1 MLRKLFIALGV
12 ALPLFAQRVPAT
24 HTDITRDSVIAQM
37 NRARAEAGLGPLR
50 DDYRLDGAAEDR
62 IKDMEDLG
70 YWAHVS
76 PDGRA
81 PFVWLK
87 PHGYNFSN
95 AGENLAAGFETAE
108 VLMDSWMESPGHR
121 ENILSPLYMDCG
133 VAIIDGS
140 TKGRATGKSIVVL
153 FGRPMVE
160 LVEVPVRQQALP
172 ARQQASTGPAGA
184 PRQ

>member
-1 MLRKLFIALGV
+1 MRNLLIALAV
-12 ALPLFAQRVPAT
+12 ALPLFAQRIPAT

-37 NRARAEAGLGPLR
+37 NRVRQEAGLGPLR
-50 DDYRLDGAAEDR
+50 EDVRLDSAAEDR
-62 IKDMEDLG
+62 MKDMEDQA

-160 LVEVPVRQQALP
+160 LVEVPPV
-172 ARQQASTGPAGA
+172 RQQASTGPADA

>member
-1 MLRKLFIALGV
+1 MRNLLLAVAI
-12 ALPLFAQRVPAT
+12 ALPLFAQRVPAM
-24 HTDITRDSVIAQM
+24 HTDITRSTVIAQM
-37 NRARAEAGLGPLR
+37 NRVRHDAGLGPLHE
-50 DDYRLDGAAEDR
+50 DTRLDAAADDR
-62 IKDMEDLG
+62 MKDMEDLG

-81 PFVWLK
+81 PFVWFK

-121 ENILSPLYMDCG
+121 ENIMSPLYQDCG
-133 VAIIDGS
+133 VAVIDGS

-153 FGRPMVE
+153 FGRPMVD
-160 LVEVPVRQQALP
+160 LVEEKTTVTR
-172 ARQQASTGPAGA
+172 RASTDPAGS
-184 PRQ
+184 PRP

>member
-1 MLRKLFIALGV
+1 MRKLLLIFAV
-12 ALPLFAQRVPAT
+12 ALPLFAQRIPAT

-37 NRARAEAGLGPLR
+37 NRARHEAGLGPLHE
-50 DDYRLDGAAEDR
+50 DFRLDGAAEDR
-62 IKDMEDLG
+62 IKDMLDLG

-121 ENILSPLYMDCG
+121 DNILSPLYSDCG

-160 LVEVPVRQQALP
+160 LVDDPPVR
-172 ARQQASTGPAGA
+172 RQASAGPAA
-184 PRQ
+184 SPRP

>member
-1 MLRKLFIALGV
+1 MRNFLITFAL
-12 ALPLFAQRVPAT
+12 ALPLFAQRIPAT
-24 HTDITRDSVIAQM
+24 HTDITRDAVIAQM
-37 NRARAEAGLGPLR
+37 NLVRREAGLGPLHE
-50 DDYRLDGAAEDR
+50 DIRLDAAAEDR
-62 IKDMEDLG
+62 MKDMEDLA

-81 PFVWLK
+81 PFVWFK

-121 ENILSPLYMDCG
+121 DNILSPLYQDCG

-153 FGRPMVE
+153 FGRPLVE
-160 LVEVPVRQQALP
+160 LVEEKHVTR
-172 ARQQASTGPAGA
+172 QASTGPAGL
-184 PRQ
+184 PRP

>member
-1 MLRKLFIALGV
+1 MRRFLLVAVV
-12 ALPLFAQRVPAT
+12 ALPLFAQRMPSM
-24 HTDITRDSVIAQM
+24 HTDITRDSVVAQM
-37 NRARAEAGLGPLR
+37 NRARAAAGLGPLHE
-50 DDYRLDGAAEDR
+50 DVRLDGAADDR
-62 IKDMEDLG
+62 MKDMEDQA
-70 YWAHVS
+70 YWAHVA

-95 AGENLAAGFETAE
+95 AGENLATGFETAE
-108 VLMDSWMESPGHR
+108 VLLESWMESPGHR
-121 ENILSPLYMDCG
+121 ENILSPLYQDCG

-153 FGRPMVE
+153 FGRPLVE
-160 LVEVPVRQQALP
+160 LVEVKITRRETTGLA
-172 ARQQASTGPAGA
+172 AS

>member
-1 MLRKLFIALGV
+1 MRNLFITLAL
-12 ALPLFAQRVPAT
+12 ALPLLAQRVPAT
-24 HTDITRDSVIAQM
+24 HTDITRDAVIAQM
-37 NRARAEAGLGPLR
+37 NRARREAGIGPLHE
-50 DDYRLDGAAEDR
+50 DIRLDAAAEDR
-62 IKDMEDLG
+62 MKDMEDLA

-81 PFVWLK
+81 PFVWFK

-121 ENILSPLYMDCG
+121 DNILSPLYQDCG

-153 FGRPMVE
+153 FGRPLVE
-160 LVEVPVRQQALP
+160 LVEEIHVTR
-172 ARQQASTGPAGA
+172 QASTGPAA
-184 PRQ
+184 LPRQ